1 MRKVLTAMAVG
12 AMSGAAMLAV
22 AAGPANNAPEARVYM
37 NFDFGGAQVLPRN
50 FHYGLR
56 LDRDRRYSAI
66 PVPFMQMDFD
76 AQGNLKTHLNGMYLM
91 RRSLIATQ
99 DEAAA
104 GGAETVAADAAAE
117 AAPVDAAGA
126 EAAPADAAA
135 VEAAPADAA
144 ADPFATTEPAADTAA
159 TETIPVEGG
168 EAAAAEGTAY
178 TAADW
183 GLIVLGAAGVAYA
196 GYEVSKSDDDSS
208 AASGNSTGGGGTTG
222 GGTTGGG
229 STGGLLGGLLGLSDL
244 EKLGRVNNTNMAREY
259 VEWLDGGSGHMGDLE
274 AAR

>member
-1 MRKVLTAMAVG
+1 
-12 AMSGAAMLAV
+12 MLAV
-22 AAGPANNAPEARVYM
+22 AASPTDNAPEARAYM
-37 NFDFGGAQVLPRN
+37 NFEFGGQRVLPRN

-56 LDRDRRYSAI
+56 LDRDRRYSAL

-76 AQGNLKTHLNGMYLM
+76 AQGNVKTHLNGMYLM

-104 GGAETVAADAAAE
+104 GGAESVAADASAEASVDAAAAE
-117 AAPVDAAGA
+117 AAPADAAVA

-135 VEAAPADAA
+135 S
-144 ADPFATTEPAADTAA
+144 DPFATETAA
-159 TETIPVEGG
+159 AEAAPETIPVEGG

-196 GYEVSKSDDDSS
+196 GYEVSKSDDDSAA

-222 GGTTGGG
+222 GGA
-229 STGGLLGGLLGLSDL
+229 TGGLLGGLLLGGSTMM
-244 EKLGRVNNTNMAREY
+244 EKLSQANNTNMAREY